1 MILET
6 VINNYRLNKN
16 ETISYLRMIMDFR
29 PYMASTNNLVSQN
42 SISVK
47 FPLNKKLNKNI
58 YRTSEIL

>member
-6 VINNYRLNKN
+6 VINNYRPNKI
-16 ETISYLRMIMDFR
+16 ETISCLRMIMDFR

-47 FPLNKKLNKNI
+47 FPLNKN
-58 YRTSEIL
+58 